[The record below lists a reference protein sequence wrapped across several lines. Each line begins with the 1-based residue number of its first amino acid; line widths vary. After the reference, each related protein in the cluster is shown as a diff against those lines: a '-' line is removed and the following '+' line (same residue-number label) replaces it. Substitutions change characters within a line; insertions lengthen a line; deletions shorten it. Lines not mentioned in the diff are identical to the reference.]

1 MDDID
6 SILDLII
13 KYGGIE
19 WVPMEEAGA
28 ENQEA
33 AAA

>member
-13 KYGGIE
+13 KCGGIE
-19 WVPMEEAGA
+19 WVPMEEEGA
-28 ENQEA
+28 EN
-33 AAA
+33 